1 MAAPITSRTSLLRA
15 DVTTMKRHTD
25 TSPLARQDGFSLVEL
40 MVVAALLSVILAAA
54 YMAIDMVT
62 VVSDGIMARNQAQD
76 QGQLAVEKMVRELRM
91 VQPTSDDKR
100 FPVMEAKRVMF
111 YADINHDG
119 LLDRVTYTVSGST
132 LTRAV
137 AYSGDIEPASTDF
150 GPDSTPVKIAEV
162 DPSVGTVFQYWNNG
176 PGNTT
181 PTTTTKQS
189 DVMAVKISLTTAAT
203 SGSQKV
209 AVAIPTTTVHMRAN
223 DQGLR
228 D

>member
-1 MAAPITSRTSLLRA
+1 
-15 DVTTMKRHTD
+15 MKRRTN
-25 TSPLARQDGFSLVEL
+25 TSPLAEQDGFSLVEV
-40 MVVAALLSVILAAA
+40 MIVTLLLGVILAAA
-54 YMAIDMVT
+54 YMALDMVT

-91 VQPTSDDKR
+91 VQPTSDDQR
-100 FPVMEAKRVMF
+100 FPVMEAKRVTF
-111 YADINHDG
+111 YADIDHDG

-137 AYSGDIEPASTDF
+137 AYSGEVEPASTDF
-150 GPDSTPVKIAEV
+150 GADSAPVKIADV
-162 DPSVGTVFQYWNNG
+162 DPSVATVFQYWDNG
-176 PGNTT
+176 PNNTT
-181 PTTTTKQS
+181 PAVTTNQS
-189 DVMAVKISLTTAAT
+189 DVMAVKISLTAAAT

-223 DQGLR
+223 DQGLK